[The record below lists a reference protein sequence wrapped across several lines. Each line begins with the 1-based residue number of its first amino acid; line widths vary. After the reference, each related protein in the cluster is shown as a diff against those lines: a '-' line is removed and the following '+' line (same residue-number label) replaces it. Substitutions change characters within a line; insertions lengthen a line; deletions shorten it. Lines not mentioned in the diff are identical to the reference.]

1 MTPSEYAADE
11 LALWERALR
20 DQRDAESQLE
30 MASLIRN
37 PREMHELRYVVASLR
52 TRADLL
58 LAEAVRVMC
67 AYRDGCAATPDLDRP
82 VFLDDED
89 LDFEFDFDFDF
100 EIEVLGDSDTAH

>member
-30 MASLIRN
+30 AASLLRN

-67 AYRDGCAATPDLDRP
+67 AFRDGCFAGLDLDRAI
-82 VFLDDED
+82 FIDDED
-89 LDFEFDFDFDF
+89 FDFDFDC
-100 EIEVLGDSDTAH
+100 EIDLVGAPDALR

>member
-11 LALWERALR
+11 IALWERALR

-30 MASLIRN
+30 AASLIGN

-67 AYRDGCAATPDLDRP
+67 AFRDGAATEPDLDRTI
-82 VFLDDED
+82 FIEDED
-89 LDFEFDFDFDF
+89 LDFDF
-100 EIEVLGDSDTAH
+100 EIDLIGDDDASR